1 MQKDVML
8 TALKNIKENFAVY
21 NNCIFDEIFKN
32 GEFNAFEWNIKKTDD
47 FKKLEEKINNPDAL
61 KAFQI
66 SDKSLSNPYFLFESI
81 AILEIYKLINKKKLK
96 AVNISDEVCSFAS
109 YFQSEFLNAFEK
121 NSSKEEKDKLMK
133 EFDTVKTNI
142 NKLVK
147 EKIEEIKKEEK
158 AKQLEQ
164 NEEEKLQDEYNFK
177 EEEIADELEQEEE
190 EKLQDEYNFKEEE
203 IADELEQEEEEKLQ
217 DEYNFKEEEIADELE
232 QEEGE
237 KLQDVN
243 EVKSLSSNVL
253 GAIFSGIGLVGSMA
267 AVATI
272 VLGVGALAALPLV
285 GLILAGVAA
294 VTVGFVSWEGL
305 MYNSVKILRKRKLQ
319 KEIKEKKDKG
329 KEMESQEI
337 SIEVDKNENE
347 VNPNQETAQQ
357 QTTGNPSIFPSNTG
371 NGEPVPA
378 QEFVDDPNKGN
389 IND

>member
-1 MQKDVML
+1 M
-8 TALKNIKENFAVY
+8 
-21 NNCIFDEIFKN
+21 
-32 GEFNAFEWNIKKTDD
+32 
-47 FKKLEEKINNPDAL
+47 
-61 KAFQI
+61 
-66 SDKSLSNPYFLFESI
+66 
-81 AILEIYKLINKKKLK
+81 
-96 AVNISDEVCSFAS
+96 
-109 YFQSEFLNAFEK
+109 
-121 NSSKEEKDKLMK
+121 
-133 EFDTVKTNI
+133 
-142 NKLVK
+142 
-147 EKIEEIKKEEK
+147 
-158 AKQLEQ
+158 
-164 NEEEKLQDEYNFK
+164 
-177 EEEIADELEQEEE
+177 
-190 EKLQDEYNFKEEE
+190 
-203 IADELEQEEEEKLQ
+203 Q

>member
-203 IADELEQEEEEKLQ
+203 IADELEQEE
-217 DEYNFKEEEIADELE
+217 
-232 QEEGE
+232 GE